1 MKKISAVIAAAGL
14 GTRLK
19 DYKDNSHTKVLIK
32 IRQSSMISEQIS
44 QLSGWGI
51 ERFVIIANPEFYSL
65 IKDDI
70 DVNHADKDINYAI
83 QEKPLGIAHALL
95 QSKDLIENNS
105 KILFILGDNFFGE
118 NPIID
123 LDISKINNSVL
134 FLKEVNNPQ
143 EFGVAQVEGEK
154 IINIVEKPTDP
165 TSNLAVVGIYLYDYN
180 CFELISKLE
189 FSKRGELEITDLN
202 NLLIQK
208 NSVDY
213 KILKSWWID
222 AGTED
227 RIENLKKIIQ

>member
-165 TSNLAVVGIYLYDYN
+165 TSSLAVVGIYLYDYN

-208 NSVDY
+208 SSVDY

-222 AGTED
+222 AGTEE
-227 RIENLKKIIQ
+227 RIESLKKLL

>member
-70 DVNHADKDINYAI
+70 NVNHADKDIDYAI

-208 NSVDY
+208 SSVDY

-222 AGTED
+222 AGTEE
-227 RIENLKKIIQ
+227 RIESLKKLL

>member
-83 QEKPLGIAHALL
+83 QEKHLGIAHALL

-123 LDISKINNSVL
+123 LDINKINNSVL
-134 FLKEVNNPQ
+134 FLKEVKNPQ

-208 NSVDY
+208 SSVDY

-222 AGTED
+222 AGTEE
-227 RIENLKKIIQ
+227 RIESLKKLL

>member
-134 FLKEVNNPQ
+134 FLKEVNSPQ
-143 EFGVAQVEGEK
+143 DFGVAQVEGEK

-165 TSNLAVVGIYLYDYN
+165 TSNFAVVGIYLYDYN

-202 NLLIQK
+202 NLLIK
-208 NSVDY
+208 KSSVDY

-222 AGTED
+222 AGTEE
-227 RIENLKKIIQ
+227 RIESLKKLL

>member
-123 LDISKINNSVL
+123 LDINKINNSVL
-134 FLKEVNNPQ
+134 FLKEVKNPQ

-165 TSNLAVVGIYLYDYN
+165 TSNLAVVGIYLYEYN

-208 NSVDY
+208 SSVDY

-222 AGTED
+222 AGTEE
-227 RIENLKKIIQ
+227 RIESLKKLL

>member
-32 IRQSSMISEQIS
+32 IRQSSMISEQIN

-51 ERFVIIANPEFYSL
+51 ERFIIIANPEFYSL

-123 LDISKINNSVL
+123 LDINKINNSVL
-134 FLKEVNNPQ
+134 YLKEVDNPE

-154 IINIVEKPTDP
+154 IINIVEKPKDP
-165 TSNLAVVGIYLYDYN
+165 TSNLAVVGIYLYSYN

-208 NSVDY
+208 SSVDY

-222 AGTED
+222 AGTEE
-227 RIENLKKIIQ
+227 RIESLKKLL

>member
-70 DVNHADKDINYAI
+70 DVNHADKDIDYAI

-123 LDISKINNSVL
+123 LDINKINNSVL
-134 FLKEVNNPQ
+134 FLKWWTRQSIP
-143 EFGVAQVEGEK
+143 
-154 IINIVEKPTDP
+154 
-165 TSNLAVVGIYLYDYN
+165 
-180 CFELISKLE
+180 ELTRKQLKL
-189 FSKRGELEITDLN
+189 SAT
-202 NLLIQK
+202 NLLCPSK
-208 NSVDY
+208 TTNMSTVY
-213 KILKSWWID
+213 N
-222 AGTED
+222 
-227 RIENLKKIIQ
+227 ENLLSFFP

>member
-70 DVNHADKDINYAI
+70 NVNHADKDIDYAI

-134 FLKEVNNPQ
+134 FLKEVNSPQ
-143 EFGVAQVEGEK
+143 DFGVAQVEGEK

-165 TSNLAVVGIYLYDYN
+165 TSNFAVVGIYLYDYN

-202 NLLIQK
+202 NLLIK
-208 NSVDY
+208 KSSVDY

-222 AGTED
+222 AGKEE
-227 RIENLKKIIQ
+227 RIESLKKLL

>member
-32 IRQSSMISEQIS
+32 IKQSSMISEQIS

-70 DVNHADKDINYAI
+70 DANHADKDIDYAI

-95 QSKDLIENNS
+95 QSKNLIENNS

-123 LDISKINNSVL
+123 LDINKINNSVL
-134 FLKEVNNPQ
+134 YLKEVNNPE

-154 IINIVEKPTDP
+154 IINIVEKPKDP
-165 TSNLAVVGIYLYDYN
+165 TSNLAVVGIYLYSYN

-208 NSVDY
+208 SSVDY
-213 KILKSWWID
+213 KVLKSWWID
-222 AGTED
+222 AGTEE
-227 RIENLKKIIQ
+227 RIESLKKLI